1 MFNAPI
7 AMRALNRAPDSDDS
21 DDSVERLKVQPG

>member
-7 AMRALNRAPDSDDS
+7 AMRAPNRAPDC

>member
-21 DDSVERLKVQPG
+21 VERLKVQPG

>member
-7 AMRALNRAPDSDDS
+7 AMRALNRAPDSDDR
-21 DDSVERLKVQPG
+21 VERLKVQPG